1 MKKIL
6 IIDDDEGVR
15 CALSKYLKDKRYYTD
30 EADSGKVGIMKAMRN
45 DFDVVLLD
53 QIMPESNGM
62 NVLLE
67 LKKNRPATKV
77 IMMTGFAT
85 INSAVEAIKKGASEY
100 LQKPFNVKELDII
113 IKRCLEEESFNKTLK
128 KLDLDFALSSLSNPI
143 RRKIIRLLMTNKGIH
158 LMKITRALNIDDHTK
173 VVFHLKSLKEA
184 GLIKQDEDKGYNL
197 TKEGKKAYECLRII
211 EEHIS

>member
-6 IIDDDEGVR
+6 IVDDDEGVR
-15 CALSKYLKDKRYYTD
+15 FALSTYLKDKQYYTD
-30 EADSGKVGIMKAMRN
+30 VADSGKVGIMKAMTN

-53 QIMPESNGM
+53 QVMPESNGM

-85 INSAVEAIKKGASEY
+85 IDSAVEAIKKGASEY

-128 KLDLDFALSSLSNPI
+128 KLDLDFALSSLSNSI
-143 RRKIIRLLMTNKGIH
+143 RRSIISLLMTNKGTH
-158 LMKITRALNIDDHTK
+158 LMKITRAIHIDDHTK

-197 TKEGKKAYECLRII
+197 TKEGKKAHECLRII

>member
-6 IIDDDEGVR
+6 IVDDDEGVR
-15 CALSKYLKDKRYYTD
+15 FALSTYLKDKQYYTD
-30 EADSGKVGIMKAMRN
+30 VADSGKVGIMKAMTN

-53 QIMPESNGM
+53 QVMPESNGM

-85 INSAVEAIKKGASEY
+85 IDSAVEAIKKGASEY

-128 KLDLDFALSSLSNPI
+128 KLDIDFALSSLSNPI
-143 RRKIIRLLMTNKGIH
+143 RRRIIRLLMTNKGIH
-158 LMKITRALNIDDHTK
+158 LMKITRAIQIDDHTK

-197 TKEGKKAYECLRII
+197 TKEGKKAHECLRII